1 MQKGK
6 KAFVIAAAA
15 VSFIAVAYFGFTLFF
30 TDHFY
35 MNTCKTVSWILP
47 AIIA

>member
-15 VSFIAVAYFGFTLFF
+15 VSFIAVAYFDLRCFLR
-30 TDHFY
+30 
-35 MNTCKTVSWILP
+35 
-47 AIIA
+47 IIFI